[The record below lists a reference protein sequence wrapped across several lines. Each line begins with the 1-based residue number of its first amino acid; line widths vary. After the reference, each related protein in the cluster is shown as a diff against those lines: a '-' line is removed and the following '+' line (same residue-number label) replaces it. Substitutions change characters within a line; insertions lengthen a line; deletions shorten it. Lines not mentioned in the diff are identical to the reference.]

1 MESGLAV
8 RCTADGVSCSGAN
21 RVDTTRLAAVV
32 HNPAYQ
38 LLREG
43 SERIGVRRA

>member
-8 RCTADGVSCSGAN
+8 RCAADGVSCAGAN
-21 RVDTTRLAAVV
+21 CVDTTRIAAVV
-32 HNPAYQ
+32 HDPAYQ